1 MKRLLLIL
9 ILLLPRLAAA
19 QSNSVNDFFSRYAAA
34 EGFTSVQLEQKMM
47 QLMSHQAAERG
58 DKGLAVL
65 LKDIQYIRIIA
76 LKEGDGG
83 RFVRDAEAAAGGDFT
98 QTKIPVIVRLRG
110 SPSAQ
115 DRNNDILLRYTNKR
129 KNVRIATYTH
139 VFLCLNIILAEQTS
153 R

>member
-1 MKRLLLIL
+1 MSITFEHVTKRFD
-9 ILLLPRLAAA
+9 R
-19 QSNSVNDFFSRYAAA
+19 
-34 EGFTSVQLEQKMM
+34 
-47 QLMSHQAAERG
+47 
-58 DKGLAVL
+58 AVL
-65 LKDIQYIRIIA
+65 DDCTLHFADGRITA
-76 LKEGDGG
+76 LVGESG
-83 RFVRDAEAAAGGDFT
+83 RGRPGLLFRTYWSPAAGGDFT

>member
-19 QSNSVNDFFSRYAAA
+19 QSNSVDDFFSRYAAA

-47 QLMSHQAAERG
+47 QLMSRQAAERG

-83 RFVRDAEAAAGGDFT
+83 PGCRGGRCRRPEVSARHF
-98 QTKIPVIVRLRG
+98 RLGERADHEVLY
-110 SPSAQ
+110 P
-115 DRNNDILLRYTNKR
+115 
-129 KNVRIATYTH
+129 
-139 VFLCLNIILAEQTS
+139 
-153 R
+153 